1 MLGPGFSL
9 ACPALVIQLYWPLGG
24 PFGSRP
30 VYQVT
35 SVDHSLNRLLSG
47 TNWPLPEMS
56 CDYPLTHRHT
66 HTHTHTHRDRRERE
80 RERERRE
87 RREREERETGER
99 ERREKRKRERER
111 GRERRERGERERR
124 GREREGER
132 ERELSV
138 PCLPIAMNCGL

>member
-66 HTHTHTHRDRRERE
+66 HTHTHTHTETGERERE
-80 RERERRE
+80 REREERE
-87 RREREERETGER
+87 ERERGERDRREREEREEEER
-99 ERREKRKRERER
+99 EREREREERERREREKRKREG
-111 GRERRERGERERR
+111 GR
-124 GREREGER
+124 
-132 ERELSV
+132 
-138 PCLPIAMNCGL
+138 A

>member
-66 HTHTHTHRDRRERE
+66 HTHTHTQRQERERE
-80 RERERRE
+80 REREERE
-87 RREREERETGER
+87 ERERGERDRREREEREEEER
-99 ERREKRKRERER
+99 EREREREERERREREKRKREG
-111 GRERRERGERERR
+111 GR
-124 GREREGER
+124 
-132 ERELSV
+132 
-138 PCLPIAMNCGL
+138 A